1 MKKLSKQQYINKNI
15 NAKNFVTL
23 EQLNILQYTII
34 PKLFNGFSD
43 KYRKIWETKINNIL
57 PKNNLNFKS
66 ENDYLEKNSLK
77 KDDVI
82 TNSILHFLP
91 NLEKE
96 ELSYLTEQF
105 SIFSLNN
112 KIKILTNENKITPIY
127 IEIIEV
133 LNYIDKIEHLLKKY
147 PKNYGNHHGTKFRSS
162 SNKKL
167 LETQLN
173 ILENRLD
180 GTFFTITSENE
191 IIKTKMQ
198 IKFIKYSLKDDFKN
212 LPEWMNFTNIY
223 LGFDNSS
230 FQMTDIEKET
240 FTQLC
245 SFFNGIRTSK
255 EEILNSVMMYTRV
268 QSKIKKEDIQYHK
281 KLSQSIINILR
292 FFFQKTIKE
301 IEKTKK
307 KKTITYNEDNI
318 LKDFYIKTYINE
330 IPIYSYI
337 YKNSNDFFSE
347 LMELGINSILGLQTI
362 FDEDKNEE
370 KEISNIQ
377 IARNIISF
385 RKEINLTKKEFE
397 LLLSFIEKS
406 QIQQIN

>member
-1 MKKLSKQQYINKNI
+1 MKRLSKQQYINKKI
-15 NAKNFVTL
+15 NLKNFVTL
-23 EQLNILQYTII
+23 EQLNTLQYTII
-34 PKLFNGFSD
+34 SKLFNGFSD
-43 KYRKIWETKINNIL
+43 KHKKFWETKINNIL

-66 ENDYLEKNSLK
+66 ENDYLEINNLK

-96 ELSYLTEQF
+96 ELNYLIEQF

-112 KIKILTNENKITPIY
+112 KIKIFTNENKITPIY

-133 LNYIDKIEHLLKKY
+133 LTYINRIEDLLKKY

-162 SNKKL
+162 SYKKL

-180 GTFFTITSENE
+180 GTFFTLTSEDE

-212 LPEWMNFTNIY
+212 LPEWMNFANIY

-330 IPIYSYI
+330 IPIYSYV

-347 LMELGINSILGLQTI
+347 LLELSINSILGLQTI
-362 FDEDKNEE
+362 FDENN
-370 KEISNIQ
+370 NIQ
-377 IARNIISF
+377 KEPSELQQLKNILKL
-385 RKEINLTKKEFE
+385 RKEFNLSKKEFKTF
-397 LLLSFIEKS
+397 LFIIEKWL
-406 QIQQIN
+406 IQ

>member
-1 MKKLSKQQYINKNI
+1 MNKLSKQQYANKNV
-15 NAKNFVTL
+15 NTKNFVTL
-23 EQLNILQYTII
+23 EQLNTLQYTII

-43 KYRKIWETKINNIL
+43 KHKKLWEIKINNIL
-57 PKNNLNFKS
+57 PKNNLNFKN
-66 ENDYLEKNSLK
+66 ENDYLETNNLK

-91 NLEKE
+91 NLQKE

-112 KIKILTNENKITPIY
+112 KIKIFTNENKIIPIY

-133 LNYIDKIEHLLKKY
+133 LTYINKIEDLLKKY

-173 ILENRLD
+173 ILENRLH
-180 GTFFTITSENE
+180 GTFFTLTSEDE
-191 IIKTKMQ
+191 INKTKMQ

-245 SFFNGIRTSK
+245 SFFNGIKTSK
-255 EEILNSVMMYTRV
+255 EEILNSVMIYTKI
-268 QSKIKKEDIQYHK
+268 QSKIKNEDEQYHK

-292 FFFQKTIKE
+292 FFFQKTINE

-307 KKTITYNEDNI
+307 KKTITYNGENI

-330 IPIYSYI
+330 LPVYSYI
-337 YKNSNDFFSE
+337 YKNSNNFFSE
-347 LMELGINSILGLQTI
+347 LLELSINSILGLQTI
-362 FDEDKNEE
+362 FDENN
-370 KEISNIQ
+370 NIQ
-377 IARNIISF
+377 KEPSELQQLKNILKL
-385 RKEINLTKKEFE
+385 RKEFNLSKKEFKTF
-397 LLLSFIEKS
+397 LFIIEKWL
-406 QIQQIN
+406 IQ

>member
-1 MKKLSKQQYINKNI
+1 MKRLSKQQYINKNV

-23 EQLNILQYTII
+23 EQLNVLQYTII
-34 PKLFNGFSD
+34 PKLFSGFSD
-43 KYRKIWETKINNIL
+43 KHKKLWEIKINNIL
-57 PKNNLNFKS
+57 PKNNLNFKN
-66 ENDYLEKNSLK
+66 ENDYLETNNLK

-96 ELSYLTEQF
+96 ELKYLIEQF
-105 SIFSLNN
+105 SIFSFNN
-112 KIKILTNENKITPIY
+112 KIKIFTIENKIIPIY

-133 LNYIDKIEHLLKKY
+133 LTYINKIEDLLKKY

-162 SNKKL
+162 SYKKL
-167 LETQLN
+167 LETQLS
-173 ILENRLD
+173 ILENRLN
-180 GTFFTITSENE
+180 GTFFTITNENE

-212 LPEWMNFTNIY
+212 LPEWMNFVNIY
-223 LGFDNSS
+223 LGFDNLS

-245 SFFNGIRTSK
+245 SFFNGIKTSK
-255 EEILNSVMMYTRV
+255 EEILNSVMIYNKI
-268 QSKIKKEDIQYHK
+268 QSKIKNEDEQYHK

-292 FFFQKTIKE
+292 FFFQKTINE

-307 KKTITYNEDNI
+307 KKTITYNEENI
-318 LKDFYIKTYINE
+318 SKDFYIKTYINE
-330 IPIYSYI
+330 IPIYSYV
-337 YKNSNDFFSE
+337 YKNTKDFFTE

-370 KEISNIQ
+370 KKISNIQ
-377 IARNIISF
+377 IAKNIISF
-385 RKEINLTKKEFE
+385 RKEINLTKKEFK
-397 LLLSFIEKS
+397 LFFSFIEKS

>member
-1 MKKLSKQQYINKNI
+1 MKLLSKQLYINKNV

-23 EQLNILQYTII
+23 EQLNVFQYTII
-34 PKLFNGFSD
+34 PKLLNGFSD
-43 KYRKIWETKINNIL
+43 KYKKFWETKIDNIL
-57 PKNNLNFKS
+57 PKNNLNFKN
-66 ENDYLEKNSLK
+66 ENDYLETNNLK
-77 KDDVI
+77 KNDVI

-96 ELSYLTEQF
+96 ELKYLIEQF

-112 KIKILTNENKITPIY
+112 KIKIFTNENKITPIY

-133 LNYIDKIEHLLKKY
+133 LTYINKIEDLLKKY
-147 PKNYGNHHGTKFRSS
+147 PKNYGNYHGTKFRSS

-173 ILENRLD
+173 ILESRLN
-180 GTFFTITSENE
+180 GTFFTITNENE

-212 LPEWMNFTNIY
+212 LPEWMNFVNIY

-245 SFFNGIRTSK
+245 SFFNGIKTSK
-255 EEILNSVMMYTRV
+255 EEILNSVMIYTKI
-268 QSKIKKEDIQYHK
+268 QSKIKNEEEQYHK
-281 KLSQSIINILR
+281 KLSLSIINILR
-292 FFFQKTIKE
+292 FFFQKTMKE

-307 KKTITYNEDNI
+307 KKTITYNEENI
-318 LKDFYIKTYINE
+318 LKDFYINAPADLFVQPAGKH
-330 IPIYSYI
+330 PYSL
-337 YKNSNDFFSE
+337 N
-347 LMELGINSILGLQTI
+347 
-362 FDEDKNEE
+362 
-370 KEISNIQ
+370 
-377 IARNIISF
+377 
-385 RKEINLTKKEFE
+385 
-397 LLLSFIEKS
+397 
-406 QIQQIN
+406 

>member
-1 MKKLSKQQYINKNI
+1 MNKLSKQQYANKNV

-23 EQLNILQYTII
+23 EQLNTLQYTII

-43 KYRKIWETKINNIL
+43 KHKKFWETKINNIL

-66 ENDYLEKNSLK
+66 ENDYLETNNLK

-82 TNSILHFLP
+82 RNSILYSLS

-96 ELSYLTEQF
+96 ELNYLTEQF

-112 KIKILTNENKITPIY
+112 KIKIFTNENKITPIY

-133 LNYIDKIEHLLKKY
+133 LTYINRIEDLLKKY

-162 SNKKL
+162 SYKKL

-180 GTFFTITSENE
+180 GTFFTLTSEDE

-245 SFFNGIRTSK
+245 SF
-255 EEILNSVMMYTRV
+255 
-268 QSKIKKEDIQYHK
+268 
-281 KLSQSIINILR
+281 
-292 FFFQKTIKE
+292 
-301 IEKTKK
+301 
-307 KKTITYNEDNI
+307 
-318 LKDFYIKTYINE
+318 
-330 IPIYSYI
+330 
-337 YKNSNDFFSE
+337 
-347 LMELGINSILGLQTI
+347 LMV
-362 FDEDKNEE
+362 
-370 KEISNIQ
+370 
-377 IARNIISF
+377 
-385 RKEINLTKKEFE
+385 
-397 LLLSFIEKS
+397 
-406 QIQQIN
+406 

>member
-1 MKKLSKQQYINKNI
+1 MKRLSKQQYINKKI
-15 NAKNFVTL
+15 NLKNFVTL
-23 EQLNILQYTII
+23 EQLNTLQYTII

-43 KYRKIWETKINNIL
+43 KYKKFWETKINNIL

-66 ENDYLEKNSLK
+66 ENDYLETNNLK

-96 ELSYLTEQF
+96 ELNYLIEQF

-112 KIKILTNENKITPIY
+112 KIKIFTNENKITPIY

-133 LNYIDKIEHLLKKY
+133 LTYINKIEDLLKKY

-162 SNKKL
+162 SYKKL

-173 ILENRLD
+173 ILENRLN
-180 GTFFTITSENE
+180 GTFFTITNEDE

-212 LPEWMNFTNIY
+212 LPEWMNFVNIY

-245 SFFNGIRTSK
+245 SFFNGIKTSK
-255 EEILNSVMMYTRV
+255 EEILNSLMIYTKI
-268 QSKIKKEDIQYHK
+268 QSKIKNENEQYHK

-292 FFFQKTIKE
+292 FFFQKTMKE

-307 KKTITYNEDNI
+307 KKTITYNEENI

-330 IPIYSYI
+330 IPIYSYV
-337 YKNSNDFFSE
+337 YKNTKDFFTE

-362 FDEDKNEE
+362 FNEDRNVE

-377 IARNIISF
+377 IAKNIISF
-385 RKEINLTKKEFE
+385 RKEINLTKKEFK
-397 LLLSFIEKS
+397 LFFSFIEKS
-406 QIQQIN
+406 QILQIN